1 MSDEVSPGTKLY
13 NDDPTNP
20 KTLNRAWDKKLF
32 LKAWVKNQNKPW
44 KEFYQGMLEALKKDV
59 GPDAEISEF
68 GVSARL
74 GSYTRWLNKA
84 GFQAPKRPERPP
96 AKKETLADIAVELG
110 LDTLDASSK
119 KDAAAL
125 NRAKMKVGM

>member
-44 KEFYQGMLEALKKDV
+44 KEFYQSMVEALKKDV

>member
-1 MSDEVSPGTKLY
+1 MSDDISPGTKHY
-13 NDDPTNP
+13 NNDPSSP

-32 LKAWVKNQNKPW
+32 LKAWVANQNKSW
-44 KEFYQGMLEALKKDV
+44 DDFYKAMVAALKKDV
-59 GPDAEISEF
+59 GPDAEITEF

-96 AKKETLADIAVELG
+96 AKKETLADIAEELG
-110 LDTLDASSK
+110 LDTLDASK
-119 KDAAAL
+119 AKDAAAL
-125 NRAKMKVGM
+125 NRAKMKVGV

>member
-96 AKKETLADIAVELG
+96 AKKETLADIAEELG
-110 LDTLDASSK
+110 LDTLDASK
-119 KDAAAL
+119 AKDAAAL
-125 NRAKMKVGM
+125 NRAKMKVGV

>member
-1 MSDEVSPGTKLY
+1 MSDEVSPGTKHY
-13 NDDPTNP
+13 NNDPSSP

-44 KEFYQGMLEALKKDV
+44 NEFYKAMVAALKKDV

-74 GSYTRWLNKA
+74 GSYTRWLKEA
-84 GFQAPKRPERPP
+84 GFQAPKRPQRPQK
-96 AKKETLADIAVELG
+96 KKETLADIGKARVELTWKPKVDIMEWI
-110 LDTLDASSK
+110 DTQL
-119 KDAAAL
+119 
-125 NRAKMKVGM
+125 